1 VTSEVLPTIRKTRLY
16 GHNSQQLF
24 DHSDPAQLLKC
35 LVDYT
40 QRTLELQEEK
50 AKLEI
55 KLEAQTPVVNA
66 YKRLEASEGSVCIQ
80 DAAEY
85 VADGTDGLDACGSH
99 KSQHQLI
106 QSYGRRLLFNIPYVF
121 RLMNQSILR

>member
-1 VTSEVLPTIRKTRLY
+1 MTSEVLPTIRKTRLY

-50 AKLEI
+50 AKLEVR
-55 KLEAQTPVVNA
+55 LEAQTPAVNA
-66 YKRLEASEGSVCIQ
+66 IKRLAASEGSVCIQ
-80 DAAEY
+80 VPLNMTPTEL
-85 VADGTDGLDACGSH
+85 TD
-99 KSQHQLI
+99 
-106 QSYGRRLLFNIPYVF
+106 
-121 RLMNQSILR
+121 